1 MASRGAGRARSGPAG
16 LARGTLLQT
25 PRPTSRAAAGG
36 AVGSGGFAQVQAK
49 RLEVG
54 EVIRGMRA
62 EGSIEQWQEARLRAE
77 LESDMLADDG
87 DPDLEA
93 LLHV

>member
-1 MASRGAGRARSGPAG
+1 MLAHPACRADAGAKRCGAALKPAR
-16 LARGTLLQT
+16 
-25 PRPTSRAAAGG
+25 SRAAAGG

-49 RLEVG
+49 RLEVE